1 MLTDLSH
8 STLITKMSTWKA
20 SKLSKLCWRKEDDAW
35 LCENEDEEQEEE
47 EEAVALAKEKFSS
60 QNGVNQTTERQLNNL
75 RKTD

>member
-20 SKLSKLCWRKEDDAW
+20 SKLSKLCWRKEEAW
-35 LCENEDEEQEEE
+35 LCENEEEQQQEED
-47 EEAVALAKEKFSS
+47 EAVELAKEKFSS
-60 QNGVNQTTERQLNNL
+60 QNGVNQTAERQLNNL